1 MLGVG
6 LSLKKTMDPRLY
18 NGAMFVGLNGL
29 SVKSHGGT
37 DALGYSVAVDNAL
50 KLVRQ
55 DFVSTI
61 KNELENVDLDLLS
74 QEIIYDS
81 Y

>member
-1 MLGVG
+1 MLPA
-6 LSLKKTMDPRLY
+6 LLKLKKTMDPRQY

-29 SVKSHGGT
+29 SVKSHGGA
-37 DALGYSVAVDNAL
+37 DAYSFSRALDNAA

-55 DFVSTI
+55 NFVPTI
-61 KNELENVDLDLLS
+61 KDELEKVDFDELQTVL
-74 QEIIYDS
+74 YDV

>member
-1 MLGVG
+1 MLCVP
-6 LSLKKTMDPRLY
+6 LRQKTTLDPRLY

-55 DFVSTI
+55 NFVNTI
-61 KNELENVDLDLLS
+61 RDELENVDLDLLS
-74 QEIIYDS
+74 QEILYDS

>member
-1 MLGVG
+1 
-6 LSLKKTMDPRLY
+6 
-18 NGAMFVGLNGL
+18 MFVGLNGL

-55 DFVSTI
+55 NFVNTI
-61 KNELENVDLDLLS
+61 RDELENVDLDLLS
-74 QEIIYDS
+74 QEILYDS

>member
-1 MLGVG
+1 MTCRDGGWWVIV
-6 LSLKKTMDPRLY
+6 RL
-18 NGAMFVGLNGL
+18 FVGLNGL

-55 DFVSTI
+55 NFVNTI
-61 KNELENVDLDLLS
+61 RDELENVDLDLLS
-74 QEIIYDS
+74 QEILYDS

>member
-1 MLGVG
+1 MLFR
-6 LSLKKTMDPRLY
+6 SLKKTMDPRLY

-55 DFVSTI
+55 NFVNTI
-61 KNELENVDLDLLS
+61 RDELENVDLDLLS
-74 QEIIYDS
+74 QEILYDS